1 MSLDHILLGML
12 HTPASGYDIKRGFS
26 EGTRHFWS
34 AELSQIYPALK
45 KLEERGWLTSCLEPP
60 AKGPPRRVYHRTAQG
75 RAELFRWL
83 TGGPQM
89 GTERFAYIAQLCFM
103 HELDDLEGT
112 SDFMLE
118 LRSRLG
124 GFLAL
129 LRQAELDIAG
139 PDGARVDILNA
150 EDFHVYLAVRMGV
163 RSLEAK
169 FRWCDEALEQI
180 ELRRQPRAAAAGEQP
195 EDPKERR
202 HG

>member
-1 MSLDHILLGML
+1 
-12 HTPASGYDIKRGFS
+12 
-26 EGTRHFWS
+26 
-34 AELSQIYPALK
+34 
-45 KLEERGWLTSCLEPP
+45 
-60 AKGPPRRVYHRTAQG
+60 
-75 RAELFRWL
+75 
-83 TGGPQM
+83 M

-150 EDFHVYLAVRMGV
+150 EDFHVHLAVRMGV

-169 FRWCDEALEQI
+169 VRWCDEALEQI
-180 ELRRQPRAAAAGEQP
+180 EQRRQPRAAAAGGAAGGP
-195 EDPKERR
+195 ERAAPYLHKITTALDAVHAVLNVISVHLLDHISNDAVIPPRAR
-202 HG
+202 GISLLHAAACRGRAVHRLVHRS